1 MLYRTYP
8 LSFHYFHH
16 QHNINILTRHPVK
29 WKMFYIIQESVWVC
43 LCFSVPIVILF
54 SGRSSDLNITDLFI
68 NAIMKQ
74 DLSVADRFFLDSDQS
89 QAAWVYL
96 TRAAGRRACVDW
108 HKVAPWAS
116 AVSVGCR
123 VDIKGSCSWCYL
135 GLQAER
141 TRARTACRLY
151 KTFHIARKKSMF
163 GK

>member
-1 MLYRTYP
+1 
-8 LSFHYFHH
+8 
-16 QHNINILTRHPVK
+16 
-29 WKMFYIIQESVWVC
+29 
-43 LCFSVPIVILF
+43 
-54 SGRSSDLNITDLFI
+54 
-68 NAIMKQ
+68 MKQ

-96 TRAAGRRACVDW
+96 TRAAGRRARVDW

-141 TRARTACRLY
+141 TRARAACRLY
-151 KTFHIARKKSMF
+151 KTFHIARKKACLENKYGCSHNVPCCLNWRQECDIFLSHFVYLFKCCNKIIFLYQAISTYDLQLLAFKSQQMMF
-163 GK
+163 